1 MSVSLNEATQKLL
14 DGKNFASL
22 MTVEPDGGPQG
33 SLIWVKRD
41 GDDVLFSTLRP
52 RRKAGNLARDPRV
65 SLVIF
70 ALDNPYDYVEIRGRA
85 SLSDEGGRA
94 LIEELAHKYRGHDYP
109 ADPEGTERLLVRI
122 TPEKV
127 TGFSA

>member
-1 MSVSLNEATQKLL
+1 
-14 DGKNFASL
+14 
-22 MTVEPDGGPQG
+22 
-33 SLIWVKRD
+33 
-41 GDDVLFSTLRP
+41 
-52 RRKAGNLARDPRV
+52 
-65 SLVIF
+65 VIF

-85 SLSDEGGRA
+85 VLSDEGGRA
-94 LIEELAHKYRGHDYP
+94 LIDELANKYRGHDYP